1 MTDTFDPDAVAVNP
15 PLNLVASL
23 IFVAIAV
30 AVAFGVPA
38 PATEV
43 VQANHFE
50 AARSVENVPAV

>member
-15 PLNLVASL
+15 PLNPVASL

-30 AVAFGVPA
+30 AVAFVVPA

-50 AARSVENVPAV
+50 VARSAENAPAV